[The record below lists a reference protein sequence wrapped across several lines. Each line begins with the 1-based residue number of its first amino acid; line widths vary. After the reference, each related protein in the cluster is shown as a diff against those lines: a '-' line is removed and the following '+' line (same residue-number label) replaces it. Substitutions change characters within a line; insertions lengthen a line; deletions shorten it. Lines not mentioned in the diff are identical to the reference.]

1 MTEQHI
7 PLRMELAGN
16 FGSPDERRRKCT
28 NKEIYKILILVQTS
42 NISYRSSMVLLLN
55 LYECL
60 IMLGISDMQSFQT
73 LSRRPGSFDL
83 HPVYRN
89 IKLLYSMKEYAVLVS
104 FVNNRCRYTS
114 ALRRKYLGN

>member
-16 FGSPDERRRKCT
+16 FGSPDERKSKCT
-28 NKEIYKILILVQTS
+28 NKEIFKILILVQIS
-42 NISYRSSMVLLLN
+42 NISYRYSMVLLLN

-60 IMLGISDMQSFQT
+60 RMLGISDRQSFQT

-83 HPVYRN
+83 HSVYRN

-114 ALRRKYLGN
+114 ALRRKYLEN